1 MYFRSR
7 RFLAACTI
15 ALLAACTPRQP
26 MVVAP
31 APAPPPPPPPAV
43 TEAEANV
50 ARDLEARRFWEQGT
64 AQGRRGAWSQAAD
77 SYRRAAEIRPDSV
90 VYHMALSTALVQQ
103 GRAWEAADAMQAGI
117 RVAEARQPVNHR
129 LLAVDYDRLIELL
142 TRLNRQDEARAARE
156 RQRFHRMMRDSS
168 PPE

>member
-1 MYFRSR
+1 MYFRR
-7 RFLAACTI
+7 RLFLAVCSI
-15 ALLAACTPRQP
+15 ALLTACTPRRR
-26 MVVAP
+26 VVV
-31 APAPPPPPPPAV
+31 APPPPPPPPPAPVV

-103 GRAWEAADAMQAGI
+103 GRAWEAADAMRAGI
-117 RVAEARQPVNHR
+117 QVAERRQPVNHR
-129 LLAVDYDRLIELL
+129 ILAVDYERLIELL
-142 TRLNRQDEARAARE
+142 TRLNRLDEARAARE

-168 PPE
+168 PP